1 AGLLR
6 QLAKRSKLVRRVG
19 LGLFFGGTLSEPLK
33 ELSLAGDQNAVGLR
47 TGETVG
53 WPAVIEK
60 GPTEFAD
67 DEHIGV
73 LHHALAR
80 FAAVRAHERE
90 SVGPPHRRKPAGEGD
105 STFECHAVWFG
116 VLRQRPVFLL
126 ARAPAPARAFVL
138 AAAGFFSVSAPMLAR
153 SASRRLTPRGGA
165 GPASRTG
172 SIAWPSCFFLNSST
186 SAVS

>member
-1 AGLLR
+1 MLDDLLR
-6 QLAKRSKLVRRVG
+6 QLAQRSKLIRRVG
-19 LGLFFGGTLSEPLK
+19 LGLLFGGALSEPFQ

-47 TGETVG
+47 PGETVG

-67 DEHIGV
+67 NEHIGV
-73 LHHALAR
+73 LRHALAR

-105 STFECHAVWFG
+105 SAFERRAVGFG
-116 VLRQRPVFLL
+116 VLRQRLVFLL
-126 ARAPAPARAFVL
+126 ALAPAPAGAFVL

-153 SASRRLTPRGGA
+153 SASMRLITR
-165 GPASRTG
+165 
-172 SIAWPSCFFLNSST
+172 
-186 SAVS
+186 